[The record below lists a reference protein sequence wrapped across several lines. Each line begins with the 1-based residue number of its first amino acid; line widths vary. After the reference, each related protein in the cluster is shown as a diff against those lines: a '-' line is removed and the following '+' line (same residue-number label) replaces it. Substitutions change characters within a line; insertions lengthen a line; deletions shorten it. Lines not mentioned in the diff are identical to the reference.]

1 MKVDE
6 FIYIPTIEE
15 VTERL
20 HDKIIDRKD
29 NDYIMIFNYISHLK
43 KWQRVRLYYANNLIT
58 FIDNHQDIKDTFL
71 IIMANV
77 KNLHH
82 ASSEEEVPDKS
93 MSVKEWNKHVDHEY
107 FMDPNDAPEN
117 IIPDLDIFRKYIMK
131 YVFVKYLSFDRIYR
145 LRNFKRKVVTV
156 IDTDSNILSMDIL
169 MNWLL
174 NNVIKGES
182 FGRDEEHN
190 TFIMINTITYVISE
204 AIKEI
209 LLEYGKLANI
219 PEAYRPRYSMKNEF
233 FFSLLIIGKTKK
245 RYISK
250 IVLREGNLMNP
261 AKNDVKGFDFKKA
274 STSEYAEKRFM
285 KIIKDFI
292 IEPKEIDTRA
302 VLKEVYNFEN
312 EVRDSI
318 LRGER
323 MFLPNGN
330 AKELGAYKDP
340 FSEQSVRAILTWN
353 LLYPDQQIEFPAKV
367 SLLKMN
373 AFTEESIA
381 PLAKTHPE
389 IYEKLINEVF
399 HDTKGIFVTK
409 KVKQESVKI
418 LKKKKSNP
426 NGWILEVPEKL
437 RSEFRK
443 KTIEEW
449 NDYVKQ
455 MSDEEIVKYT
465 NTKEEVKSKGLQVL
479 AIPSNASIPE
489 WAIPYMDLNNMVN
502 VIIAPFRPILEL
514 FNNKTIAEGKTH
526 GGVNRKTERISNII
540 KF

>member
-1 MKVDE
+1 
-6 FIYIPTIEE
+6 
-15 VTERL
+15 
-20 HDKIIDRKD
+20 
-29 NDYIMIFNYISHLK
+29 
-43 KWQRVRLYYANNLIT
+43 
-58 FIDNHQDIKDTFL
+58 
-71 IIMANV
+71 
-77 KNLHH
+77 
-82 ASSEEEVPDKS
+82 
-93 MSVKEWNKHVDHEY
+93 
-107 FMDPNDAPEN
+107 
-117 IIPDLDIFRKYIMK
+117 
-131 YVFVKYLSFDRIYR
+131 
-145 LRNFKRKVVTV
+145 
-156 IDTDSNILSMDIL
+156 
-169 MNWLL
+169 
-174 NNVIKGES
+174 
-182 FGRDEEHN
+182 
-190 TFIMINTITYVISE
+190 
-204 AIKEI
+204 
-209 LLEYGKLANI
+209 
-219 PEAYRPRYSMKNEF
+219 
-233 FFSLLIIGKTKK
+233 
-245 RYISK
+245 
-250 IVLREGNLMNP
+250 
-261 AKNDVKGFDFKKA
+261 
-274 STSEYAEKRFM
+274 M